1 MSVNYIL
8 RDRAGVARWAHN
20 PKVGCSNH
28 SPATN
33 GKAPTNLVEAFSVYI
48 LSEIYSL
55 TNNIDFE
62 LSLCFSKYNPLLKK
76 EISMVSDILFSV
88 ENV

>member
-1 MSVNYIL
+1 MDYKCIYLRLEKRSSLKINIL

-33 GKAPTNLVEAFSVYI
+33 SPKAASTAAFI
-48 LSEIYSL
+48 LYQ
-55 TNNIDFE
+55 
-62 LSLCFSKYNPLLKK
+62 
-76 EISMVSDILFSV
+76 
-88 ENV
+88 